1 MKWGSTGSGMSTGRT
16 GQSYYSMQLTSS
28 LLFLGIFCI
37 HTICCNGQVDPLA
50 LGRADPQCWE
60 TSTAILLEMKKPRI
74 ADSVAGFWDFMIYLK
89 SSDNINHGDL
99 FWHLAQLFWDIYVDC
114 VLSRTHGLGRR
125 QLNEEGKKITNV
137 VSQFTSKTFSHN
149 RRSVLPDQK
158 ELIQQLI
165 GIQINKRESRLLRS
179 IKRGI
184 KRK

>member
-1 MKWGSTGSGMSTGRT
+1 MSAGRT
-16 GQSYYSMQLTSS
+16 GQSYYSMSLTSS

-60 TSTAILLEMKKPRI
+60 TSTVILLEMKKPRI

-184 KRK
+184 KIK

>member
-1 MKWGSTGSGMSTGRT
+1 MNTGRT
-16 GQSYYSMQLTSS
+16 RQAYCSMQLTCS
-28 LLFLGIFCI
+28 LLFLGIVCL
-37 HTICCNGQVDPLA
+37 HTTCCNGQVDPLA

-60 TSTAILLEMKKPRI
+60 TSTVNLLEIQKPRI
-74 ADSVAGFWDFMIYLK
+74 ADSVAGFWDIMIYLK
-89 SSDNINHGDL
+89 SSDNDNHGKL
-99 FWHLAQLFWDIYVDC
+99 FWELAQLFWDIYVDC

-125 QLNEEGKKITNV
+125 QLNEEGKKITNF
-137 VSQFTSKTFSHN
+137 VSQFISKTFSHN